1 MLVEDHVRVREHLT
15 MLLETAGFDVVA
27 SAATYLDGYR
37 AVLAERPALAVVDN
51 RLPDG
56 RGIDLAAVLH
66 REAPEVG
73 VVIHSGAITREEADL
88 ALRCGA
94 LEVVTKDV
102 RARPLVAAL
111 QRHATPVPRRH
122 R

>member
-1 MLVEDHVRVREHLT
+1 MREHLT
-15 MLLETAGFDVVA
+15 MLLESAGFAVVA
-27 SAATYLDGYR
+27 TADTYAEGYR
-37 AVLAERPALAVVDN
+37 TVLAERPALAVLDN

-56 RGIDLAAVLH
+56 RGVDLAAQLH

-73 VVIHSGAITREEADL
+73 IVIHSGAITAEEAEF
-88 ALRCGA
+88 ARRSGA

-102 RARPLVAAL
+102 RARPLVEAL
-111 QRHATPVPRRH
+111 QRHATPVPRRP